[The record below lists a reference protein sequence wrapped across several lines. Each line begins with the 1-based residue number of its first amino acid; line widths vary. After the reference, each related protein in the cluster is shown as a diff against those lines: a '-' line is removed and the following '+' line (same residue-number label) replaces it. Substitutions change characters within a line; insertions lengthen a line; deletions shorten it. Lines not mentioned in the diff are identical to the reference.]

1 MTEDNQLTF
10 QRVFS
15 KLNMKHGRW
24 LRGKTLITHK
34 HDLNLDPR
42 MQTQLDI
49 AIASL
54 IPAFLNGEGEV
65 EREGPLGCSLAS

>member
-1 MTEDNQLTF
+1 MTEDNQFTF
-10 QRVFS
+10 KRDFS
-15 KLNMKHGRW
+15 KLNMRHGRW

-42 MQTQLDI
+42 MMTQLDI

-54 IPAFLNGEGEV
+54 IPAFL
-65 EREGPLGCSLAS
+65 S